1 MLLAFHVE
9 NRRTMIGL
17 FDWAPSAEADDP
29 GTASPVRPLVASWV
43 VRTVEHRTADEWS
56 VLVTGLL
63 ESVASAYDVDGLA
76 ISSTV
81 PAVLAEMR
89 AMAELTF
96 TNARCVVVG
105 TGMKTGLPVLTDN
118 PRETGTD
125 RIANAVAVVQRRLA
139 PAIVVDCGTATT
151 FDVVDAGSR
160 FVGGAIAPG
169 VEIAVE
175 ALAAGGAQLRRVELH
190 PPRALVAKNTIE
202 ALQSGAVYGFV
213 AQVDGMVAR
222 LRDELGLDNQ
232 TATVVTGAFAEL
244 VVDHGTTP
252 VIHLPM
258 LTLEGVAAIFDRNP

>member
-17 FDWAPSAEADDP
+17 FEAAVEAPRT
-29 GTASPVRPLVASWV
+29 GVASWV
-43 VRTVEHRTADEWS
+43 ARTVEHRTADEWS
-56 VLVTGLL
+56 VLVLGLIAG
-63 ESVASAYDVDGLA
+63 VASAADIDGVA

-89 AMAELTF
+89 AMTAQTF
-96 TNARCVVVG
+96 SGAHCVVVG

-125 RIANAVAVVQRRLA
+125 RIANAVAVAQRDLA

-151 FDVVDAGSR
+151 FDVIDANSR

-169 VEIAVE
+169 VEIAFE
-175 ALAAGGAQLRRVELH
+175 ALAARGAQLRRVELH

-202 ALQSGAVYGFV
+202 ALQSGAVFGFA

-222 LRDELGLDNQ
+222 LRHELDFGAETNEI
-232 TATVVTGAFAEL
+232 TTVVTGAFAQLIE
-244 VVDHGTTP
+244 DHGTTP
-252 VIHLPM
+252 VVHLPM
-258 LTLEGVAAIFDRNP
+258 LTLEGIAAIFDRNV

>member
-17 FDWAPSAEADDP
+17 FDGALSADADDP
-29 GTASPVRPLVASWV
+29 GAASPVRPVVASWV

-63 ESVASAYDVDGLA
+63 SVASASDIDGIA

-89 AMAELTF
+89 AMADLTF

-125 RIANAVAVVQRRLA
+125 RIANAVAVVQRGLA

-222 LRDELGLDNQ
+222 LRDELGLDIQ
-232 TATVVTGAFAEL
+232 TTTVVTGGFAQL

-258 LTLEGVAAIFDRNP
+258 LTLEGIAAIFDRNP

>member
-17 FDWAPSAEADDP
+17 FDGGRRGEGDV
-29 GTASPVRPLVASWV
+29 GNNGPVRPLVASWV
-43 VRTVEHRTADEWS
+43 VRTVEHRTPDEWS

-63 ESVASAYDVDGLA
+63 GSAELLTDIDGVA

-89 AMAELTF
+89 AMVEMAFGE
-96 TNARCVVVG
+96 ARCVVVG

-125 RIANAVAVVQRRLA
+125 RIANAVAVVQRGLA

-151 FDVVDAGSR
+151 FDVIDAESR

-169 VEIAVE
+169 VEISVE

-190 PPRALVAKNTIE
+190 PPRALVAKNTVE
-202 ALQSGAVYGFV
+202 ALQSGAVYGFA
-213 AQVDGMVAR
+213 AQVDGMIAR
-222 LRDELGLDNQ
+222 LHDELDLDDR
-232 TATVVTGAFAEL
+232 TTTVVTGAFAHL
-244 VVDHGTTP
+244 VVDHGSTP
-252 VIHLPM
+252 VVHLPM
-258 LTLEGVAAIFDRNP
+258 LTLEGVAAIFDRNL